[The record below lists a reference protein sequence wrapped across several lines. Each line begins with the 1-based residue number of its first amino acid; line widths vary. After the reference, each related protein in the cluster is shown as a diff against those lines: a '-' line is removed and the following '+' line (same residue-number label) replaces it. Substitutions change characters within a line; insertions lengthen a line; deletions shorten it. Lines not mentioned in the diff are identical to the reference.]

1 MALYLLG
8 KTSFH
13 SSEDIVINGRLIYEQ
28 YPQIVQ
34 ILNKH
39 CPTISLAEPTI
50 TTNKESNDS
59 FISWYAD
66 TNTEPTLPLEN
77 QQDFVERKLTEAIIS
92 LSEVYTENSSDKVLL
107 NAALSVQ
114 NKQDILIAGD
124 QIVIKGWGQPGLSLF
139 SQFSPKKITPTIT
152 EPLTEQYETASIK
165 TVSPMLGK
173 TQGVPKTAVGSM
185 NKMPIYLTRLVAAVL
200 FFIIGLLIGW
210 RLIYAER
217 PTKIAKIP
225 VVEAQDLVR
234 KKPEMEKKNKDLEDE
249 IKKLEER
256 LKNPPCDLEKSRAAP
271 ELNKSLDNSSAPM
284 KSDGKNFQGSL
295 PELLEKS
302 TVFILVKAKD
312 EDGDE
317 GIAMGSGF
325 FATPELIVTNRHV
338 VENSDGNTVLV
349 TNKALGQFKKAHIVS
364 ISDRSSDV
372 NSFDLAVLKIEDAPP
387 QQPLSFTLEAQP
399 LQTVVAAGYPGM
411 ILRQDGALKRLAQ
424 GDITAIP
431 GVVLTKGEIN
441 AIQVNSN
448 GEKIIPHSAAVSPG
462 NSGGALVDLCGRVVG
477 VNTFVTMDKETSSH
491 SNYAQKS
498 DAIVKALQNANIPIQ
513 VKAGACNDK
522 IPSQSSEPE
531 KIPDTSNKP
540 ENQEEPTVKP
550 DQKSDVTKAPPV
562 PAVPEKKPDTSSNI
576 PETHKEP
583 VAKPDQKIDANKE
596 KDSKGPS
603 ETVVPEKKSEAL
615 NTEVKKE
622 STVPKVDQ
630 KSDEEKAKE
639 DKKPSATADKKT
651 DQPSSTHGDK
661 P

>member
-8 KTSFH
+8 KTSFY
-13 SSEDIVINGRLIYEQ
+13 SSEDIVINGRIIYEQ
-28 YPQIVQ
+28 YPQIAQ
-34 ILNKH
+34 ILKKH

-50 TTNKESNDS
+50 TANKESDDS

-66 TNTEPTLPLEN
+66 TKTEPTLPLEN
-77 QQDFVERKLTEAIIS
+77 QQDFVEQKLAEAITS
-92 LSEVYTENSSDKVLL
+92 LSDAYPEGSADRALL

-114 NKQDILIAGD
+114 NKQDILIAND

-139 SQFSPKKITPTIT
+139 SQFTPQKEIP
-152 EPLTEQYETASIK
+152 PLTESLTEQQQAAPLK
-165 TVSPMLGK
+165 TVPPVMG
-173 TQGVPKTAVGSM
+173 TAQAMPRTVVGSM

-200 FFIIGLLIGW
+200 FFIIGLFIGW

-225 VVEAQDLVR
+225 VIEAQDLVR
-234 KKPEMEKKNKDLEDE
+234 KKPEIEKKNKDLEDE
-249 IKKLEER
+249 IKKLEEQ

-271 ELNKSLDNSSAPM
+271 ELNKSLDNSSTPM

-317 GIAMGSGF
+317 GVAMGSGF

-338 VENSDGNTVLV
+338 VENSEDNTVLV
-349 TNKALGQFKKAHIVS
+349 TNKALGQFKKAHIMS

-448 GEKIIPHSAAVSPG
+448 GEKVIPHSAAVSPG

-498 DAIVKALQNANIPIQ
+498 DAIVRALQNANIPIQ
-513 VKAGACNDK
+513 VKAGACNDTT
-522 IPSQSSEPE
+522 PSQSSEPE
-531 KIPDTSNKP
+531 KNSDTPNKS
-540 ENQEEPTVKP
+540 ENHEESTAPP
-550 DQKSDVTKAPPV
+550 DQKNDATKPEESKTPSV
-562 PAVPEKKPDTSSNI
+562 PTVSEKKPDTSSNT
-576 PETHKEP
+576 PEKQKEP
-583 VAKPDQKIDANKE
+583 AVKPDQKSDANKE
-596 KDSKGPS
+596 NNNKGSS
-603 ETVVPEKKSEAL
+603 E
-615 NTEVKKE
+615 NTA
-622 STVPKVDQ
+622 PKADQ
-630 KSDEEKAKE
+630 KK
-639 DKKPSATADKKT
+639 DKIPSTTADKKP
-651 DQPSSTHGDK
+651 DQPSATHGDK